1 MANSWGLGSVFVA
14 RAETASDFSDDDKNC
29 CCKKSHAHTFQ
40 LLGNRISATDGN
52 REENREPSRR
62 LTNSFS
68 TNFTQYDREGGQQR
82 TAFAS
87 TAPQETQ
94 KNTQRGRGFFPPSF
108 LRSTL
113 FLVPWG
119 NFFFSWGEPTF
130 FSSRFFSSKPGFTV
144 KTIPVG
150 GVSLNLS
157 TGANDAN
164 KVGQL
169 GFLLPRNA
177 PQNRRTHYQKI
188 YIPGKKNL
196 HPLFLTHTLSRTEEQ
211 EDSTH
216 AIFFTPQKNEI
227 PSSECWES
235 FSLPHGTEQMTDR
248 GQTPDGHGN
257 ATT

>member
-1 MANSWGLGSVFVA
+1 MANSSAWGLGSVFVA

-62 LTNSFS
+62 LTNSYS

-82 TAFAS
+82 AAFAS

-94 KNTQRGRGFFPPSF
+94 KTHNGGEVFFPPSF

-188 YIPGKKNL
+188 YIPGKKKTSPSLSHTN
-196 HPLFLTHTLSRTEEQ
+196 TLSNRRAGRFHTR
-211 EDSTH
+211 DFLH
-216 AIFFTPQKNEI
+216 AAEKRNSVVRMLRIFFT
-227 PSSECWES
+227 STR
-235 FSLPHGTEQMTDR
+235 HGAD
-248 GQTPDGHGN
+248 DGSGTN
-257 ATT
+257 S